1 MSIWQKK
8 AIKLL
13 GRVVTGKTP
22 PKEIA
27 EYWDGDELFVS
38 PKDMARDSRFIQQ
51 TQSKISKKALNK
63 FKGQVLPKNSVM
75 YTALSY
81 GFGKIGIA
89 KQQLI
94 TNQQINSI
102 IVYKDHD
109 FRFVYYLLRV
119 STPYIFS
126 FNSGIDTPI
135 VPKSVFEKIELLVP
149 SFNIQR
155 KIAAVLS
162 AYDDLIENNNR
173 RIAILE
179 KMAEELYREWFVRLR
194 FPGHE
199 KTRISKGIPEGW
211 ELQIVDKTFE
221 FLGGGTPSTSVANYW
236 QEGTIDW
243 YSPTDLTASEAI
255 FSFGSKQRITEEG
268 LNRSSARLFP
278 AYSIMMTSRAT
289 IGQISINTT
298 SAATNQGFITCI
310 PNKKAPLCYL
320 FYWLKL
326 NKDYFVQLSNGAT
339 FLELT
344 KGRFKKVYILI
355 PSQIILKQFESK
367 IQPIFNTIEK
377 LLLAND
383 KLTLSRDK
391 LLSRLMSGK
400 IDLENLD
407 IQFPASMQENT

>member
-1 MSIWQKK
+1 MTIWQKK

-27 EYWDGDELFVS
+27 EYWDGAELFVS
-38 PKDMARDSRFIQQ
+38 PKDMTRDSTFIQQ
-51 TQSKISKKALNK
+51 TQSKISKRALNK
-63 FKGQVLPKNSVM
+63 FKGQILPKNSVM

-199 KTRISKGIPEGW
+199 KTKIIKGIPEDW
-211 ELQIVDKTFE
+211 EIKRLGDIVNAIMGQSPPSESYNQAGIGLPFNQ
-221 FLGGGTPSTSVANYW
+221 GVGTYGQRYPQKIMYCNVAGRIVGCGSILISVRAPVGRLNIADCKMII
-236 QEGTIDW
+236 GRG
-243 YSPTDLTASEAI
+243 LA
-255 FSFGSKQRITEEG
+255 G
-268 LNRSSARLFP
+268 LNH
-278 AYSIMMTSRAT
+278 
-289 IGQISINTT
+289 
-298 SAATNQGFITCI
+298 
-310 PNKKAPLCYL
+310 KKGLNSYL
-320 FYWLKL
+320 FYLLRDKFSTEDLIGNGSIFNSVTKDEMLGLK
-326 NKDYFVQLSNGAT
+326 
-339 FLELT
+339 
-344 KGRFKKVYILI
+344 ILA
-355 PSQIILKQFESK
+355 PSQFLVEEFDKTVLPIDKSISIVLKNNNCLK
-367 IQPIFNTIEK
+367 M
-377 LLLAND
+377 
-383 KLTLSRDK
+383 SRDK
-391 LLSRLMSGK
+391 LLSRLMSGR
-400 IDLENLD
+400 INLENLD
-407 IQFPASMQENT
+407 IQFPTSMQEEE